1 MAGATVITVIG
12 NLTADPPRRFTAS
25 GAAAG
30 DPAVVWPDS
39 STPTLH
45 LLVTRS

>member
-1 MAGATVITVIG
+1 MAGATVIMVIG
-12 NLTADPPRRFTAS
+12 NPTADPPRWFTAS

-39 STPTLH
+39 SAPTVRLP
-45 LLVTRS
+45 VARS